1 MDPGLRSKNLIT
13 RMMKDGTELKRG
25 DANKRTL
32 TRGPRLLS
40 CLKQNKIKQWRVG
53 CGDRAC
59 TGGGTNKRRGS
70 RPACGNGKIK
80 TPHKVSKIRHRHRL
94 PLYYCSMIFFKKFY
108 LEWDGVCEAQAGLEP
123 TV

>member
-25 DANKRTL
+25 DVNKRTL
-32 TRGPRLLS
+32 TRCPRLLP

-59 TGGGTNKRRGS
+59 TGGGGQIREGVQGQPVVMEK
-70 RPACGNGKIK
+70 
-80 TPHKVSKIRHRHRL
+80 SKHYTKL
-94 PLYYCSMIFFKKFY
+94 AK
-108 LEWDGVCEAQAGLEP
+108 
-123 TV
+123 